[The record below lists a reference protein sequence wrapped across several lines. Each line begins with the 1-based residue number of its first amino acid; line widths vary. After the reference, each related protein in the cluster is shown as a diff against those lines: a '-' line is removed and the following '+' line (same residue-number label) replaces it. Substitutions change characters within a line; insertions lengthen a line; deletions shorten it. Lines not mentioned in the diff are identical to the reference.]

1 MKKLEGKVSI
11 ITGGAQG
18 IGKKTVERFSSEGS
32 SVIIWDIDIEKG
44 KETLKEIKAKGMEDV
59 TFMEVDTTRF
69 AQVEEAAR
77 SVFASKGQID
87 ILINNAGITRDA
99 ASQNMSKEQWQQVI
113 DLNLTGVF
121 NCTKAIAP
129 FMVQKQFGRIIN
141 TSSLVGIY
149 SNFGQANYAAAKSG
163 LVGITKVWAREL
175 SRHGITVNAVTPGF
189 IETESLKNVPEK
201 IIKSIKD
208 KIPVGRLGKPQDV
221 SNAYIFLASEESSYI
236 SGSVL
241 TIDGGFVS

>member
-18 IGKKTVERFSSEGS
+18 IGKKTVERFASEGA
-32 SVIIWDIDIEKG
+32 SVIIWDIDIAKG
-44 KETLKEIKAKGMEDV
+44 NETLKEMKANGMEDV
-59 TFMEVDTTRF
+59 TFMEVDTTRY

-77 SVFASKGQID
+77 NVFASRGQID

-99 ASQNMSKEQWQQVI
+99 ASLDVSKEQWQQVI

-129 FMVQKQFGRIIN
+129 YMVQKKFGRIIN

-149 SNFGQANYAAAKSG
+149 SKFGQTNYAATKSG
-163 LVGITKVWAREL
+163 LIGITKVWAREL

-189 IETESLKNVPEK
+189 IEMGTLKNVPDK
-201 IIKSIKD
+201 IIQSIKD
-208 KIPVGRLGKPQDV
+208 KIPVGRLGKPEDIC
-221 SNAYIFLASEESSYI
+221 NAYIFLASEESSYI

>member
-18 IGKKTVERFSSEGS
+18 IGKKTVERFSCEGS

-44 KETLKEIKAKGMEDV
+44 NETLKEIKANGMEDV

-77 SVFASKGQID
+77 SVFASRGQID

-99 ASQNMSKEQWQQVI
+99 ASLNMSIEQWQQVI

-129 FMVQKQFGRIIN
+129 YMVQKQFGRIIN

-175 SRHGITVNAVTPGF
+175 SRNGITVNAVAPGF

-201 IIKSIKD
+201 IVRSIKD
-208 KIPVGRLGKPQDV
+208 KIPVGRLGKPEDV

>member
-1 MKKLEGKVSI
+1 M
-11 ITGGAQG
+11 
-18 IGKKTVERFSSEGS
+18 
-32 SVIIWDIDIEKG
+32 IIWDIDIEKG

-189 IETESLKNVPEK
+189 IETESLKMYLRKLLKVLK
-201 IIKSIKD
+201 IK
-208 KIPVGRLGKPQDV
+208 
-221 SNAYIFLASEESSYI
+221 FL
-236 SGSVL
+236 
-241 TIDGGFVS
+241 